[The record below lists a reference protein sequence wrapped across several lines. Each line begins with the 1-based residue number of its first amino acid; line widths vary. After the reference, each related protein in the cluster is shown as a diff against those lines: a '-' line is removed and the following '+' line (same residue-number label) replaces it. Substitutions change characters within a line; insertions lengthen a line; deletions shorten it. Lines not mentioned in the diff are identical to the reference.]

1 MFLLKMHCDLK
12 SSTII
17 VVIISCLSHQIG
29 RCNAK
34 MVLCKYL
41 IITKLMICE
50 LSKSLSV
57 KSLLYKSVYHFFFQI
72 K

>member
-1 MFLLKMHCDLK
+1 
-12 SSTII
+12 
-17 VVIISCLSHQIG
+17 
-29 RCNAK
+29 

-57 KSLLYKSVYHFFFQI
+57 KSLLYKSVYHYFFKLNKKKFWVSPE
-72 K
+72 